1 MKILSV
7 FVIVLLIAASCGSN
21 SSNKETGK
29 SKNGKISLTAAG
41 ATFPMPFYNLAFK
54 KYGEENGIVMTY
66 GGIGSGG
73 GIRSLNDKVIDFGA
87 TDAFLSDKEKS
98 GMPAEVVHIPTCM
111 GAVVIAYNLP
121 GVDGLKLNPEL
132 LENIFLGKITKWND
146 PKIKAVN
153 NNLNLPDL
161 KITVVYR
168 SDGSGTTYIFSDYMS
183 KISKLWSESVG
194 TGKSLNWPAGI
205 GAKGNPG
212 VAGTISQ
219 SVGSIGYIG
228 SEYAFAQK
236 IQYALLQNSSGNFIN
251 PDIKTVSYAAKGQI
265 PADTRTMV
273 TNSPDSEAYP
283 ISGFTWIILYK
294 EQSYN
299 GRSAQQAE
307 AIVKFLDWM
316 ESSDAQA
323 IAESVNYAPLPSEV
337 LLLAKEILRSV
348 TYDGKPI
355 LK

>member
-1 MKILSV
+1 MKN
-7 FVIVLLIAASCGSN
+7 LLILLVIITIATSCNNGGQKN
-21 SSNKETGK
+21 SSE
-29 SKNGKISLTAAG
+29 NGKVAITAAG

-54 KYGEENGIVMTY
+54 KYTEMSGVPVTY

-73 GIRSLNDKVIDFGA
+73 GIRSLTDKVVDFGA
-87 TDAFLSDKEKS
+87 TDAFLSDKETS
-98 GMPAEVVHIPTCM
+98 EMPAAVVHIPTCM

-121 GVDGLKLNPEL
+121 GVDNLKMTPEI
-132 LENIFLGKITKWND
+132 LENIFLGNITMWND
-146 PKIKAVN
+146 PLIKAVN
-153 NNLNLPDL
+153 QGLTLPDS

-183 KISKLWSESVG
+183 KVSKLWQEKVG
-194 TGKSLNWPAGI
+194 TGKSLNWPVGI

-219 SVGSIGYIG
+219 SEGSLGYIG

-236 IQYALLQNSSGNFIN
+236 IQYASLQNSSGNFIK
-251 PDIKTVSYAAKGQI
+251 PDTKSVSSAAKGEI
-265 PADTRTMV
+265 PSDTRIMV
-273 TNSPDSEAYP
+273 TNSSDPNAYP

-294 EQSYN
+294 EQLYD
-299 GRSAQQAE
+299 GRSAAQAAE
-307 AIVKFLDWM
+307 TVKILDWLVNT
-316 ESSDAQA
+316 DAQV

-337 LLLAKEILRSV
+337 SELAKGILRTI